1 MSLDPPRCG
10 SRLSP
15 AFGIQGSGPLVGGAP
30 PAEHF
35 HRVAREAEDAGFDS
49 LWAGDHVSFHE
60 PLLDV
65 TVALTAFA
73 SVTERIALGAGVL
86 LLPLR
91 APALV
96 AREFASLD
104 YLSGGRVI
112 LGVGVGG
119 EHTRDFEAVGVPV
132 RERGARTD
140 EGMLALR
147 GLFSAA
153 PASFSGRF
161 FAFDGISISPRPVQ
175 PGGPPLWVGGRS
187 DAAIRRAAM
196 RGDGWMPIWVSPERL
211 EQGLEQLREQAN
223 GRVVAAAIVLPALA
237 GGTAEEARLYLSRR
251 YATTFST
258 HAIERYCLA
267 GPPSACAER
276 IGEYVAAGAEH
287 VILHPAVEPGGLLRQ
302 IELLA
307 EVTHAAAR

>member
-1 MSLDPPRCG
+1 MSG
-10 SRLSP
+10 S
-15 AFGIQGSGPLVGGAP
+15 FGVQGSSPLLAGAP
-30 PAEHF
+30 DPGQYKLVAES
-35 HRVAREAEDAGFDS
+35 AEAAGFDS
-49 LWAGDHVSFHE
+49 LWASDHVAFHH

-65 TVALTAFA
+65 TVALSTFA
-73 SVTERIALGAGVL
+73 AATERIRVGAGVM

-119 EHTRDFEAVGVPV
+119 EVPKDFEAVGVSV

-140 EGMLALR
+140 EAMRALR
-147 GLFSAA
+147 ELFSCR

-161 FAFDGISISPRPVQ
+161 FSFDEVSIQPAAAQ

-187 DAAIRRAAM
+187 DAAIRRAAQL
-196 RGDGWMPIWVSPERL
+196 GDGWMPLWVSPERYA
-211 EQGLEQLREQAN
+211 EGLARVREH
-223 GRVVAAAIVLPALA
+223 GREVTAAVVLPALV
-237 GGTAEEARLYLSRR
+237 GGTAEQARRHLSER
-251 YATTFST
+251 YATEFST
-258 HAIERYCLA
+258 HAIERYCA
-267 GPPSACAER
+267 VGSQAQCAER
-276 IGEYVAAGAEH
+276 VAEYVGAGAEH
-287 VILHPAVEPGGLLRQ
+287 IVFHPAVDAAALQEQ

-307 EVTHAAAR
+307 EVAYAAAR